1 MNETIENLIAIVKED
16 SNKALGCT
24 EPVAIAYCA
33 NIASSYIDKSKIK
46 KIKGILSKNIYK
58 NAKSVKIPNTGSYGI
73 EMALAVGSLVD
84 KSEEAFMVFSKV
96 NEELVN
102 QARDLIDSGIVEVE
116 YIKDSPDI
124 YVDVTIET
132 DKDIVEALL
141 VNSHTF
147 IEKVSLNDK
156 ILYQETYKKK
166 DSKSNFDIKDLSFK
180 KLREIIE
187 ETEAEKF
194 MFTLH
199 GIEVNM
205 EVANEG
211 LKGAGSNLG
220 KTLNRLKEDGILAD
234 NFISTARIMTA
245 AAADMRMAGE
255 NAPIVTSGGSGN
267 QGIGVI
273 LPIAIVAEKEKVS
286 DERLAKA
293 LFFAHA
299 INRYVKEY
307 SGKLSGMCGCAI
319 GAAIGATAGIT
330 WLIGGNDEQIAGACS
345 NIYSNLTGMLCD
357 GAKESCSMKL
367 ASSAEESIVSSYLA
381 IEGVISEKNVGL
393 LGGTIE
399 ETIRNIGKLSH
410 EAYGKIDDLMLEI
423 IEER

>member
-1 MNETIENLIAIVKED
+1 MNETVEKLIAIVKED

-33 NIASSYIDKSKIK
+33 NTASSYVDRSKIK
-46 KIKGILSKNIYK
+46 KIKAVLSNNIYK

-73 EMALAVGSLVD
+73 EIALAVGSLVE
-84 KSEEAFMVFSKV
+84 KSDEAFMVFSKV
-96 NEELVN
+96 DEDLVREAQEL
-102 QARDLIDSGIVEVE
+102 IEKGIVESE
-116 YIKDSPDI
+116 YIKESPDI
-124 YVDVTIET
+124 YVNVTIET
-132 DKDIVEALL
+132 DRDTVEAILI
-141 VNSHTF
+141 NSHTY
-147 IEKVSLNDK
+147 IEKVTLNGEVV
-156 ILYQETYKKK
+156 YQGTYKKE
-166 DSKSNFDIKDLSFK
+166 DVKSNFDIKDLSFK

-187 ETEAEKF
+187 ETDPDKF
-194 MFTLH
+194 KFTLY

-205 EVANEG
+205 EAANAG

-220 KTLNRLKEDGILAD
+220 KTLNELKNKGILSN
-234 NFISTARIMTA
+234 NFISIARIMTA

-307 SGKLSGMCGCAI
+307 AGKLSGMCGCAI

-345 NIYSNLTGMLCD
+345 NIYSNLTGMICD
-357 GAKESCSMKL
+357 GAKGSCSMKL
-367 ASSAEESIVSSYLA
+367 ASSAEESIISAYLA
-381 IEGVISEKNVGL
+381 INGVISEENVGI
-393 LGGTIE
+393 LGGSIE
-399 ETIRNIGKLSH
+399 ETIKNIGKLSR
-410 EAYGKIDDLMLEI
+410 EAFGKIDDLILEI